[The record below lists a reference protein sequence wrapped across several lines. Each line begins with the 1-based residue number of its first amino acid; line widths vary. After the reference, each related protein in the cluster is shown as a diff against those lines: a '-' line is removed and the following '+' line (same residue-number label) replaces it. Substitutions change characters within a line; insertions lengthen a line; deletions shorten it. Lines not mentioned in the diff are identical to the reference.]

1 MSKHDDMPRSTG
13 GWLPIDTAPRDGS
26 AVLLFRPLA
35 QKTHDPIVTIRKSI
49 PRESHVWEAT
59 VPPGC
64 DGKNFTEGSCC
75 ATHWMPL
82 PEPPL

>member
-1 MSKHDDMPRSTG
+1 MKHDTATEKTV

-49 PRESHVWEAT
+49 PRASHVWEAT

-64 DGKNFTEGSCC
+64 DGKNFTEGSCY